1 MVLVSANDDSLFW
14 LDKYFKVY
22 IYGSSL
28 LALLRIDR
36 AVGSILQSVQ
46 P

>member
-1 MVLVSANDDSLFW
+1 MVLVSTDDDSLFW

-28 LALLRIDR
+28 LALLFIDR
-36 AVGSILQSVQ
+36 AIGSILKPVRS
-46 P
+46 